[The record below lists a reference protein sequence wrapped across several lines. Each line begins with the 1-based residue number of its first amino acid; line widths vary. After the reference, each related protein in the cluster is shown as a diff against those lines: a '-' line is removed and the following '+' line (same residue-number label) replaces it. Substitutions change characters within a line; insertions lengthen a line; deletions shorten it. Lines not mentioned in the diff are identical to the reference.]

1 VLPKKNRGY
10 IKKYLLLLLRRTSFE
25 AQIMIALMLRDGQ
38 IERRVVRAAAGINS
52 DLFTF
57 EQRLLPV

>member
-1 VLPKKNRGY
+1 MLPKKNRGDN
-10 IKKYLLLLLRRTSFE
+10 KKYCSFE
-25 AQIMIALMLRDGQ
+25 AQIMIALMFRDGQ
-38 IERRVVRAAAGINS
+38 IERRVVRVAAGINIS

>member
-1 VLPKKNRGY
+1 
-10 IKKYLLLLLRRTSFE
+10 
-25 AQIMIALMLRDGQ
+25 MIALMFRDGQ
-38 IERRVVRAAAGINS
+38 IERRVVRVAAGINIS

>member
-1 VLPKKNRGY
+1 
-10 IKKYLLLLLRRTSFE
+10 
-25 AQIMIALMLRDGQ
+25 MIALMLRDGQ